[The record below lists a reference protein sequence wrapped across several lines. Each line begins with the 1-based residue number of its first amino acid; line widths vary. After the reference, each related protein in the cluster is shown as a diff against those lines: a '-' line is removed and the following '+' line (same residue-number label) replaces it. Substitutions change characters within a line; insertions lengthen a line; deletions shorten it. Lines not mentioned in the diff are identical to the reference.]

1 MSKRLSDLF
10 VFKVAATFLSR
21 LDARLEGRLFWV
33 IAILSCFL
41 LSLGFA
47 YRFLATP
54 ADDWICLLGA
64 ALFAAMT
71 YKCWLYSIEDQY
83 YFRVNQS

>member
-10 VFKVAATFLSR
+10 VFKVVANSLSR
-21 LDARLEGRLFWV
+21 LNARLEGRLFWA
-33 IAILSCFL
+33 IAIPSCFL
-41 LSLGFA
+41 LSFGFA

-54 ADDWICLLGA
+54 ADDWICLIGA

-71 YKCWLYSIEDQY
+71 YKCWLYSIKDQY